1 MRDWC
6 IIYIGIIKIPL
17 FKDVLVKNPSNC
29 RLKSFINP
37 GIVMIAVIEV
47 PIIEDLLYFLLFSSY
62 MYLYYFC
69 LKKLYSLQNLPSN
82 ILASHSK
89 IVSLQEEFSLTCQI
103 RNALSHPI
111 IKWYK
116 DFIYQINASVAQTP
130 DRITMDLRRDE
141 SYQND
146 FLAILFIKDASEM
159 DAGTFTCRVCTIYI
173 M

>member
-1 MRDWC
+1 
-6 IIYIGIIKIPL
+6 
-17 FKDVLVKNPSNC
+17 
-29 RLKSFINP
+29 
-37 GIVMIAVIEV
+37 MIAVIEV

-62 MYLYYFC
+62 IYLYFC

-116 DFIYQINASVAQTP
+116 DFVYQINASVAQTP